1 MFELSEFSG
10 VLEFLGFL
18 GFSGFLEFLE
28 FVEVKRLSGFLNE
41 KFQKS

>member
-18 GFSGFLEFLE
+18 GFSGFLEIFE